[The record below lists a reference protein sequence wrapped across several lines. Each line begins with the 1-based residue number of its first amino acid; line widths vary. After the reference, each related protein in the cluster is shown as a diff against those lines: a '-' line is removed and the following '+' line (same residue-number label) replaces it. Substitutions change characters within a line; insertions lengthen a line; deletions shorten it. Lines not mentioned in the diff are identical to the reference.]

1 MWPTLA
7 TMHGTLVLSLFAGC
21 AGHGYILDPPPR
33 AAAPRVRGDV
43 KGVAGSAVGGISL
56 WFNQG
61 CTIGCRECTGKQD
74 GSCWEQGPATLPDHA
89 RTWRRY
95 GETWGDCGNSP
106 WCSPGS
112 SPVFSPCG
120 RAGGGPIEDGGA
132 GGTPPPGFKQ
142 NFDGINLPEHPTKT
156 VWKAGDVVEAQ
167 WSLIANHG
175 GGYQYRLCP
184 RNSAQTEECFQQ
196 TPMEFF
202 GDKQYIQ
209 YCANDEQLHVRNDN
223 PGYFPACENKS
234 RQEVPAHK
242 VTTGTTPKGSTWM
255 RNPIPACITTNPWH
269 PGGGSV
275 NCGQHDGTD
284 QGDFMFPPVGQ
295 DYARSGKRLGG
306 YGGATCDWPDQQGN
320 HCWDH
325 YEKALFR
332 FNIVDK
338 LVVPRVPP
346 GDYVLSFRWDCEMGP
361 QIWTLCSDVTITAPD
376 LSTYV

>member
-1 MWPTLA
+1 
-7 TMHGTLVLSLFAGC
+7 
-21 AGHGYILDPPPR
+21 
-33 AAAPRVRGDV
+33 
-43 KGVAGSAVGGISL
+43 
-56 WFNQG
+56 
-61 CTIGCRECTGKQD
+61 
-74 GSCWEQGPATLPDHA
+74 
-89 RTWRRY
+89 
-95 GETWGDCGNSP
+95 
-106 WCSPGS
+106 
-112 SPVFSPCG
+112 
-120 RAGGGPIEDGGA
+120 
-132 GGTPPPGFKQ
+132 
-142 NFDGINLPEHPTKT
+142 
-156 VWKAGDVVEAQ
+156 
-167 WSLIANHG
+167 
-175 GGYQYRLCP
+175 
-184 RNSAQTEECFQQ
+184 
-196 TPMEFF
+196 MEFF

-209 YCANDEQLHVRNDN
+209 YCANDEQLYVRNDN